1 MALTDAQG
9 DENATPEIK
18 LRIDARPL
26 VRGVDDLSRWRA
38 LDRNLSSARRLRCNA
53 WCQFRSCNSGLF
65 LGTGFS
71 MSLVSTTPPT
81 TISVLRRL
89 GQLPGAFYLL
99 VALFIILS
107 IKSPYFLTT
116 ANLTNI
122 VLQSSVVLIL
132 AFGMTLVI
140 LTEGIDLSL
149 GPVLCLSAVVM
160 SLLLVAGYSFAVAIP
175 AAVATAMTVGAFNGI
190 LVSYFDLPPF
200 VVTLSSYGMSLSL
213 ALALTKGNSVVGLPS
228 GIRWFNEGTIAGIP
242 TPLLATAALFALTYV
257 VLYHTP
263 FGRYVFA
270 IGGNRQAL
278 VRSGVRVRLYQTLVY
293 VYAAALTGLASF
305 IMTARANA
313 AHPTIGV
320 GLEFDAIAAAVLGG
334 TSFTG
339 GRGTLTGT
347 VVGGLAVAT
356 LRNGLNLLGV
366 QTEWQT
372 AAVGFVIIAGV
383 GIDSLRGYNR

>member
-1 MALTDAQG
+1 
-9 DENATPEIK
+9 
-18 LRIDARPL
+18 
-26 VRGVDDLSRWRA
+26 
-38 LDRNLSSARRLRCNA
+38 
-53 WCQFRSCNSGLF
+53 
-65 LGTGFS
+65 
-71 MSLVSTTPPT
+71 MSLVSITPPA
-81 TISVLRRL
+81 TISVLKRL

-99 VALFIILS
+99 VVLFVILS

-140 LTEGIDLSL
+140 LTGGIDLSL

-160 SLLLVAGYSFAVAIP
+160 SLLLVAGYPFAVAIP
-175 AAVATAMTVGAFNGI
+175 AAVVTAMIVGAFNGT

-293 VYAAALTGLASF
+293 VYAAALTGFASF

-334 TSFTG
+334 ASFTG
-339 GRGTLTGT
+339 GRGSLAGT

-372 AAVGFVIIAGV
+372 AAVGFVIIVGV

>member
-1 MALTDAQG
+1 
-9 DENATPEIK
+9 
-18 LRIDARPL
+18 
-26 VRGVDDLSRWRA
+26 
-38 LDRNLSSARRLRCNA
+38 
-53 WCQFRSCNSGLF
+53 
-65 LGTGFS
+65 
-71 MSLVSTTPPT
+71 MSLASSSSPETVS
-81 TISVLRRL
+81 LLKRL

-99 VALFIILS
+99 VGLFVLLS
-107 IKSPYFLTT
+107 IKSPYFLTS

-122 VLQSSVVLIL
+122 VLQSSVVLIIAL
-132 AFGMTLVI
+132 GMTMII

-149 GPVLCLSAVVM
+149 GPVLSLSAVVM
-160 SLLLVAGYSFAVAIP
+160 ALLLVAGYSFAVAIP
-175 AAVATAMTVGAFNGI
+175 AAILTAMAVGAINGI

-200 VVTLSSYGMSLSL
+200 VVTLSTYGMAMSI
-213 ALALTKGNSVVGLPS
+213 ALALTGGNSVVGLPN
-228 GIRWFNEGTIAGIP
+228 GIRWFNDGVIAGIP
-242 TPLLATAALFALTYV
+242 TPLVATAVLFVITYL
-257 VLYHTP
+257 VLYRTP

-278 VRSGVRVRLYQTLVY
+278 VRSGVRVRLYQSLVY
-293 VYAAALTGLASF
+293 VYAAALTGFASF
-305 IMTARANA
+305 IMMARANA

-334 TSFTG
+334 ASFSG
-339 GRGTLTGT
+339 GRGSLAGT

-372 AAVGFVIIAGV
+372 AAVGFVIILGV